1 MNLRLAIIGVV
12 VVLAAIVGY
21 NSMFTVSET
30 QQALVLQFGQHR
42 QTIQNDPGL
51 HFKAPFIQDVV
62 YYESRVLD
70 VDPPVEQV
78 ILTDQRRLDVDSF
91 ARYRISDPL
100 RFYQTVRDEVVARQ
114 RISTFVNASLRS
126 VLGNVTQLEVLSE
139 ERGNIM
145 NEIRDRVIGSTAPL
159 GIEIIDVRIGRADVP
174 DDTVQSVYDRMRS
187 ERQREAAEFRAQGE
201 EQSQQIRARADRE
214 RSVLLAEA
222 ERDAQILRG
231 EGDAVAIEVQAEAFT
246 QDAEFFALYRT
257 LQAYR
262 VSMSDS
268 DTTLVLSPQGDFFRY
283 FGDITGGR
291 GEAAFPAP
299 MTPQEIQQLLEP
311 VREVIEDVPPSST
324 ETPAVL
330 PPVDMNPSEAAPDEG
345 QEAAPG
351 DPPAEEDG
359 EDDQAAFP
367 TPGGTGTDAG
377 TDATNE

>member
-1 MNLRLAIIGVV
+1 M
-12 VVLAAIVGY
+12 
-21 NSMFTVSET
+21 
-30 QQALVLQFGQHR
+30 
-42 QTIQNDPGL
+42 
-51 HFKAPFIQDVV
+51 
-62 YYESRVLD
+62 
-70 VDPPVEQV
+70 
-78 ILTDQRRLDVDSF
+78 
-91 ARYRISDPL
+91 
-100 RFYQTVRDEVVARQ
+100 RDEVVARQ
-114 RISTFVNASLRS
+114 RISTFVNASLRR

-145 NEIRDRVIGSTAPL
+145 ADIRAEVTDRAAPL
-159 GIEIIDVRIGRADVP
+159 GIEIVDVRIGRADVP

-201 EQSQQIRARADRE
+201 EQSQEIRARADRE
-214 RSVLLAEA
+214 RAVLLAEA

-231 EGDAVAIEVQAEAFT
+231 EGDAVSIEVQAEAFT

-299 MTPQEIQQLLEP
+299 MTPQEVQQLLAP
-311 VREVIEDVPPSST
+311 VREVIEDVPPPST
-324 ETPAVL
+324 TAPNTVL
-330 PPVDMNPSEAAPDEG
+330 PPVDVDPTESAPDEG
-345 QEAAPG
+345 QEATPG
-351 DPPAEEDG
+351 DVPAEEEG

-367 TPGGTGTDAG
+367 RPDGADV
-377 TDATNE
+377 TNQ